1 MNSPRIAIVCDWLT
15 NPGGAERV
23 IGVLHE
29 MYPEAPIF
37 TSIYNRK
44 ALPEFEKADVRTS
57 FLQHWP
63 FAKRHHQFYF
73 PWMPMAFES
82 FDLDAFDIV
91 ISSSH
96 SCAKGVITKPN
107 TLHLSYCHSPPRYL
121 WDGSHQYLE
130 EYPWPR
136 WLKRTVIPGYLQKL
150 RVWDRAAAERVD
162 VFAAN
167 SQHVA
172 KRIAKYYRREATV
185 IYPPGGGE
193 EAENR
198 KQNLVETREQGSKAR
213 LGGLAVGRLIPYK
226 RFDLIVKAF
235 NELGLPLKIVGV
247 GNQLGAL
254 KRMAHSNPNIEF
266 LGHVSEEE
274 LHRHYREAKAL
285 IFPQVED
292 FGIVPLEAMA
302 HGCPVIA
309 YAEGGAVETVAE
321 GKSGHFF
328 RKQTVEALVD
338 AVRKFEGM
346 KFDEEKIQNQA
357 TKFSRAHFEETFSAF
372 LEEQWEAWTKR
383 W

>member
-1 MNSPRIAIVCDWLT
+1 MGAMKSSRIAIVCDWLT

-23 IGVLHE
+23 VLALHE

-37 TSIYNRK
+37 TSIYNRR
-44 ALPEFEKADVRTS
+44 ALPQFEKADVRTS

-63 FAKRHHQFYF
+63 FAKRHHQLYF
-73 PWMPMAFES
+73 PWMPVAFES

-121 WDGSHQYLE
+121 WDGSHGYLE
-130 EYPWPR
+130 DYPWPR
-136 WLKRTVIPGYLQKL
+136 WLKRTVIPRYLQKL

-162 VFAAN
+162 VFVAN

-185 IYPPGGGE
+185 IYPSGGE
-193 EAENR
+193 RVEN
-198 KQNLVETREQGSKAR
+198 NVEQGNKENFSSKNF
-213 LGGLAVGRLIPYK
+213 LAVGRLIPYK

-247 GNQLGAL
+247 GNQLGVL
-254 KRMAHSNPNIEF
+254 RKMARSNPNIEF

-274 LHRHYREAKAL
+274 LHRHYREARAL

-292 FGIVPLEAMA
+292 FGITPLEAMS

-328 RKQTVEALVD
+328 RMQTPEALVE
-338 AVRKFEGM
+338 AVRKFESM
-346 KFDEEKIQNQA
+346 KFDEETIRGQA
-357 TKFSRAHFEETFSAF
+357 EQFSRAHFEEIFSAF
-372 LEEQWEAWTKR
+372 LEEQWGAWTKKL
-383 W
+383 